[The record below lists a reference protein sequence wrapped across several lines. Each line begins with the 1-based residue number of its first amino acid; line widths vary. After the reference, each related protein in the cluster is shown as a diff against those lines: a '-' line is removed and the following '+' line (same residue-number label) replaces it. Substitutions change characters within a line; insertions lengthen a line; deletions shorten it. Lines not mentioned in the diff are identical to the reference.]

1 MKERKSINRRLKD
14 WVDREMAEMFKSN
27 QPPEKDPRQMTYFA
41 TPSSLYSRPVSEWTE
56 AELAAE
62 IMLLQMKQDN
72 QPEVRMRQ
80 MRQYP
85 TIPIGVAAPWMSE
98 FEASP
103 ECNVWGVPF
112 PEKSF
117 TPYLAGAGGPKPSGM
132 KPQASP
138 SASPSGHPAPLATTG
153 RPEDYSSLTS
163 SPGSVTPEKTPNN
176 GPTLSLTGES
186 RSQPTT
192 TTSGEAIS
200 RGNSGRVSPEKLC
213 DCGHLGGAGGSHW
226 TYGGLGPKPCHAPK
240 CACLRY
246 RRMKFCNDCGDGLE
260 PSGYCENCN
269 KPVMVC
275 AGPGKWLCGVGFGHV
290 CGGQS

>member
-41 TPSSLYSRPVSEWTE
+41 PPSELRQTIPTPSSLYSRPVSEWTK

-62 IMLLQMKQDN
+62 IMLLQEMQRGN
-72 QPEVRMRQ
+72 PPEPEPRVRT
-80 MRQYP
+80 YP

-112 PEKSF
+112 PEQNF
-117 TPYLAGAGGPKPSGM
+117 TPYLAGAGGPKPSGQ

-138 SASPSGHPAPLATTG
+138 GVSPSGHPAPLATTG

-163 SPGSVTPEKTPNN
+163 RPGFITPEKTPNN
-176 GPTLSLTGES
+176 GPTLSLTHES

-192 TTSGEAIS
+192 TTSGEAID
-200 RGNSGRVSPEKLC
+200 RGNSGRANR
-213 DCGHLGGAGGSHW
+213 D
-226 TYGGLGPKPCHAPK
+226 
-240 CACLRY
+240 CACESCV
-246 RRMKFCNDCGDGLE
+246 KE
-260 PSGYCENCN
+260 T
-269 KPVMVC
+269 K
-275 AGPGKWLCGVGFGHV
+275 
-290 CGGQS
+290 

>member
-1 MKERKSINRRLKD
+1 
-14 WVDREMAEMFKSN
+14 MAEMFKSN

-62 IMLLQMKQDN
+62 IMLLQEIQQGN
-72 QPEVRMRQ
+72 PPEPEPRVRT
-80 MRQYP
+80 YP
-85 TIPIGVAAPWMSE
+85 TIPIGQSESWMRQ
-98 FEASP
+98 FEASPENNPP

-117 TPYLAGAGGPKPSGM
+117 TPYLAGAGGRSGSGM

-138 SASPSGHPAPLATTG
+138 SVSHAGAPAPSETTG
-153 RPEDYSSLTS
+153 RREDYSSSTS
-163 SPGSVTPEKTPNN
+163 RPGSVTPEKTPNN
-176 GPTLSLTGES
+176 GPTLSSTHES
-186 RSQPTT
+186 RSQPIG
-192 TTSGEAIS
+192 TTSGEGIS
-200 RGNSGRVSPEKLC
+200 HGNSGPASREMLC
-213 DCGHLGGAGGSHW
+213 DCGHLGGWHW
-226 TYGGLGPKPCHAPK
+226 TYGELGAKPCRTPE